1 MGSLQ
6 AHAQIT
12 HAMGRVGRS
21 VVMVVGVRGAVC
33 LVQLAIMVGQ
43 RMNIVLQRVQ
53 PRPLLQQQPGHCQ
66 QEHAAPMPNHSSH
79 HGRLL

>member
-6 AHAQIT
+6 AHTQIT
-12 HAMGRVGRS
+12 HAMGRVGRG

-43 RMNIVLQRVQ
+43 RMNIVLQR
-53 PRPLLQQQPGHCQ
+53 
-66 QEHAAPMPNHSSH
+66 M
-79 HGRLL
+79 

>member
-6 AHAQIT
+6 AQAQIT

-33 LVQLAIMVGQ
+33 LVLLAIVVGQ

-53 PRPLLQQQPGHCQ
+53 PSALLQQQPGYCQ
-66 QEHAAPMPNHSSH
+66 QDHAAPMPNHSFH
-79 HGRLL
+79 HGHLL